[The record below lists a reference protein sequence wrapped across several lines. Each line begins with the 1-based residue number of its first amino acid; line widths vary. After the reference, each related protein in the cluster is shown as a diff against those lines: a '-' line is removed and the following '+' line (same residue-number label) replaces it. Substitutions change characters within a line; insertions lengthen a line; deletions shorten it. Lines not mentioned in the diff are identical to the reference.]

1 MSGVRR
7 QDVVIVV
14 PAGGTA
20 RRLGGG
26 DKTALDVGGR
36 SILERVLD
44 ATTAWPC
51 VVVADDPGPAVHARH
66 PGVRWVR
73 EDPPGGGPAAA
84 LAAGVAAAPDA
95 RVLVALAGD
104 QPWAGDVVPR
114 LLAALHAAPEAEAA
128 LAVGGSG
135 RRQPLLAAYRIA
147 AVTAVLAGGAHG
159 LPARALA
166 EGLAVVEVPV
176 TDLEVFDVDTP
187 DDLAAARAIE
197 GERGRRRGRG

>member
-1 MSGVRR
+1 MSDVRDV
-7 QDVVIVV
+7 DVVVVV

-26 DKTALDVGGR
+26 DKTALSVGGR

-44 ATTAWPC
+44 ATDAWPRI
-51 VVVADDPGPAVHARH
+51 VVADDPGPAAHARH

-84 LAAGVAAAPDA
+84 LAAGVAAAPGA

-104 QPWAGDVVPR
+104 QPWAGAVVPR
-114 LLAALHAAPEAEAA
+114 LLAALEAAPDVGAA
-128 LAVGGSG
+128 LAVGRSG

-147 AVTAVLAGGAHG
+147 AVAPVLAGGAHG
-159 LPARALA
+159 LPVRALA
-166 EGLAVVEVPV
+166 HGIEVAEVPV
-176 TDLEVFDVDTP
+176 TDLEELDVDTP
-187 DDLAAARAIE
+187 DDLAAARSAAD
-197 GERGRRRGRG
+197 R